1 MDEIK
6 KFFEGD
12 KFASFIGIKLLEVSK
27 GRAKVEMEI
36 KEDHLNGVKTAH
48 GGAIFTLADFAFAV
62 AANSHGK
69 VSVAINVSIT
79 YMKAVKRGKITAEA
93 REISRNPK
101 LATYTV
107 DIHDEDG
114 DIVAIFQGL
123 AYIKRDDLS
132 SLND

>member
-1 MDEIK
+1 MEEIK
-6 KFFEGD
+6 NFFKRD

-36 KEDHLNGVKTAH
+36 KEEHLNGVKTAH

-79 YMKAVKRGKITAEA
+79 YMKAVKMGKITAEA

-107 DIHDEDG
+107 DICDEDK

-132 SLND
+132 SLDD